1 MAIQHF
7 YQAMTVKTNIVK
19 IDNREYVVAEQA
31 TVGVAAKSLGTKVI
45 NRVVVRVL
53 NNYKKKSSS

>member
-1 MAIQHF
+1 
-7 YQAMTVKTNIVK
+7 MTVETNIVK

-45 NRVVVRVL
+45 NRVVRVL
-53 NNYKKKSSS
+53 NNQKKI

>member
-45 NRVVVRVL
+45 NRVVRVL
-53 NNYKKKSSS
+53 NNQKKKSSS